1 MGSNVCAELQPFSL
15 SFTAHTFQCWC
26 GIMPTRKMKLIKVYH
41 SISSFVEEAD
51 SAGVELMVNGIRTQ
65 CQVWGVGERHLGGG
79 LWSCDSQAWRGPVL
93 TLALLNGKKIQSHLT
108 NVGSLASR
116 GCSVLLFWAS
126 RVRVRR
132 SGQTMS
138 RARLLS
144 LIIIWS
150 GLTVGTLC
158 TLPIIRLAPIL
169 LGAIMSLALS
179 DYGLDGYKNVCK
191 VSIFFEEGKN

>member
-26 GIMPTRKMKLIKVYH
+26 GIVTHLGIMPTRKMKLIKVYH

-126 RVRVRR
+126 E
-132 SGQTMS
+132 SEC
-138 RARLLS
+138 
-144 LIIIWS
+144 
-150 GLTVGTLC
+150 VGAGRQCPGPGSWVSSSSDQGSQSAHSALC
-158 TLPIIRLAPIL
+158 P
-169 LGAIMSLALS
+169 SS
-179 DYGLDGYKNVCK
+179 D
-191 VSIFFEEGKN
+191 